1 MSRFRTSSNVP
12 YSHCLVETA
21 RSEEVGFV
29 IKVDTKH
36 EVCVSFQNLDR
47 RALKIWI
54 NEDKRLGWRQ
64 ILQG

>member
-47 RALKIWI
+47 RALRSRLMKI
-54 NEDKRLGWRQ
+54 NA
-64 ILQG
+64 